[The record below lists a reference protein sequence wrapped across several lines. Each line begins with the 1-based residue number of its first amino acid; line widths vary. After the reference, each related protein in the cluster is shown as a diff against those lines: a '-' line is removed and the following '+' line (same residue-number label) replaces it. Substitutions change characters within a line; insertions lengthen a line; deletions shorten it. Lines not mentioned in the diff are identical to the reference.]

1 MRLMSI
7 SLTAAFILVSLTKCS
22 DAQIE
27 ARQVDDFSIIGSAAG
42 WVEGG
47 NSPNAPIQN
56 VGLGLDGL
64 AGHLQNESDGSG
76 AGGRWHTWN
85 DDARWSG
92 DYLAAGVSSI
102 SFDFD
107 NVSGNG
113 TDAFIRIG
121 LNSSDGGWFTS
132 EAINVV
138 DGSGWQSLNFDLS
151 SLTHVTGG
159 TGLLSD
165 TLDSVN
171 RFQILSAVNTPT
183 SATGG
188 NFLPGDQIVADFRV
202 DNITAVPE
210 PSAFLLAVVGL
221 SGLVVRRRK

>member
-1 MRLMSI
+1 M
-7 SLTAAFILVSLTKCS
+7 
-22 DAQIE
+22 
-27 ARQVDDFSIIGSAAG
+27 
-42 WVEGG
+42 
-47 NSPNAPIQN
+47 
-56 VGLGLDGL
+56 
-64 AGHLQNESDGSG
+64 
-76 AGGRWHTWN
+76 
-85 DDARWSG
+85 
-92 DYLAAGVSSI
+92 
-102 SFDFD
+102 
-107 NVSGNG
+107 
-113 TDAFIRIG
+113 
-121 LNSSDGGWFTS
+121 
-132 EAINVV
+132 
-138 DGSGWQSLNFDLS
+138 S